1 MNGAKLQHS
10 YHDLQSLQQ
19 IRSASKKDEQGALR
33 QAAEQFEAIF
43 FNMLLKSMRQAN
55 KAFEAEGLMNSQ
67 TTEFYRDMHDNQMAT
82 DLAQKGS
89 LGLAD
94 ILVQQLDPTAAA
106 KNRQQAAA
114 LLLPGEQNRELAMPQ
129 AQQFNEQ
136 PEMALLQAQS
146 AQQLVQAGVIQ
157 PGRRDASVLTPLLEK
172 LQQQREKAA
181 QSAVQQTAT
190 PDLATTQTSP
200 APWQVDSPVA
210 FIKSLLPAARKAAG
224 ALGLDPLALI
234 AQAALETGWG
244 KRMIKTASGDN
255 SFNLFGIKASRNWQG
270 DTAVVDTLEYR
281 QGVARK
287 EQAKFR
293 AYTSPE
299 DSLRDYTEFIAN
311 SLRYQQAVA
320 AAAEPAAY
328 FSELQ
333 AAGYA
338 TDPNYAQKIMSVYRS
353 TAFEQVRAELESSQD
368 FAAAADE

>member
-114 LLLPGEQNRELAMPQ
+114 LLLPGEQNRELAMPL
-129 AQQFNEQ
+129 AQQFTEQ

-181 QSAVQQTAT
+181 QDAQSQ
-190 PDLATTQTSP
+190 ATTQDLAATQANP

-244 KRMIKTASGDN
+244 KRMIKTANGDN

-353 TAFEQVRAELESSQD
+353 SAFEQVRAELENSQD
-368 FAAAADE
+368 FAAAADD

>member
-1 MNGAKLQHS
+1 MDSGKLQHS

-19 IRSASKKDEQGALR
+19 IRTASRSDEQGALR

-67 TTEFYRDMHDNQMAT
+67 TTEFYRDMHDNQLAT
-82 DLAQKGS
+82 DLAQKGG
-89 LGLAD
+89 LGLAEL
-94 ILVQQLDPTAAA
+94 LVQQLDPAAAA
-106 KNRQQAAA
+106 KQRKAVE
-114 LLLPGEQNRELAMPQ
+114 LLMPGQRADSLSMPQ
-129 AQQFNEQ
+129 AQQSHDSSDLG
-136 PEMALLQAQS
+136 LLQAQAA
-146 AQQLVQAGVIQ
+146 AQLTQSGVLQ
-157 PGRRDASVLTPLLEK
+157 PGRRDESVLAPLLEK
-172 LQQQREKAA
+172 LELQRAERAKQQAQKAA
-181 QSAVQQTAT
+181 ANQAKSEVAPTNHWQIE
-190 PDLATTQTSP
+190 SP
-200 APWQVDSPVA
+200 TD
-210 FIKSLLPAARKAAG
+210 FIRALLPAARKAAG

-244 KRMIKTASGDN
+244 KRMIRTNDGEN

-293 AYTSPE
+293 AYSSPE
-299 DSLRDYTEFIAN
+299 QSLKDYTDFISN
-311 SLRYQQAVA
+311 SVRYQQAVA
-320 AAAEPAAY
+320 VAAEPAAY

-338 TDPNYAQKIMSVYRS
+338 TDPNYAQKIMAVYRS
-353 TAFEQVRAELESSQD
+353 SAFEQIRAELETAQEVP
-368 FAAAADE
+368 AAADE

>member
-1 MNGAKLQHS
+1 MDSGKLQHS

-19 IRSASKKDEQGALR
+19 IRSAARNDEQGALR

-55 KAFEAEGLMNSQ
+55 KAFEAEGMMNSQ
-67 TTEFYRDMHDNQMAT
+67 TTEFYRDMHDNQLAS
-82 DLAQKGS
+82 DLARKGG

-94 ILVQQLDPTAAA
+94 ILVQQLDPAAA
-106 KNRQQAAA
+106 GNQRRTPST
-114 LLLPGEQNRELAMPQ
+114 LLMPGEQRQDFALPEV
-129 AQQFNEQ
+129 QQRTQ
-136 PEMALLQAQS
+136 VPEMQLLQAQA

-157 PGRRDASVLTPLLEK
+157 PGRRDESVLSPVLER
-172 LQQQREKAA
+172 LAQQREQARLQREA
-181 QSAVQQTAT
+181 RETPSPIAPVTPAVN
-190 PDLATTQTSP
+190 
-200 APWQVDSPVA
+200 WQVDSPVA
-210 FIKSLLPAARKAAG
+210 FIRSLLPAAKDAAG
-224 ALGLDPLALI
+224 NLGLDPLALI

-244 KRMIKTASGDN
+244 KRMIRTASGDN

-287 EQAKFR
+287 EQATFR
-293 AYTSPE
+293 AYHSPE
-299 DSLRDYTEFIAN
+299 ESLRDYTEFIRN

-320 AAAEPAAY
+320 VAAEPAAY

-338 TDPNYAQKIMSVYRS
+338 TDPNYAQKIMAVFRS
-353 TAFEQVRAELESSQD
+353 SAFEQVRAELQNAQD
-368 FAAAADE
+368 FLAAADE